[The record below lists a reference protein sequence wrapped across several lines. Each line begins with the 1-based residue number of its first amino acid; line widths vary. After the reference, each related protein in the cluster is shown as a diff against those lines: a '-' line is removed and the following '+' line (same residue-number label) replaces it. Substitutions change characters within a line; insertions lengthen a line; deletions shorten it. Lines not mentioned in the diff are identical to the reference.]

1 MRYKEHKANVD
12 RRTAEDM
19 FISIINSGVT
29 GTSILVFLLGGQYF
43 QFKVGVGRNIT
54 SPVKPSCAVSSDL
67 SND

>member
-1 MRYKEHKANVD
+1 
-12 RRTAEDM
+12 M